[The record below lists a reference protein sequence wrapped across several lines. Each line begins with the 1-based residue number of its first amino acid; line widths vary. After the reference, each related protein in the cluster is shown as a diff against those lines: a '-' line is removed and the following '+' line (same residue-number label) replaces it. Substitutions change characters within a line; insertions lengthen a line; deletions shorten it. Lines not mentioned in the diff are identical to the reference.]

1 MRTSPANRILR
12 PAVEDE
18 APAQAA
24 RTGTTG
30 AGSCSEAN
38 SSLALVLYGDH
49 NGEAVRRMVGRAEDA
64 LAGLSLD
71 YEILVIGGSEG
82 KHIIRAAQK
91 GLPRNSCIYYLAS
104 ESPGG
109 YAGALEAG
117 LTTSPCSLIAVTN
130 GTLDFRALA
139 YLIPLARQYAV
150 VCGYRCDSRGSP
162 LDRALSWGFSTL
174 ARCLLGTGVRDCGT
188 AEVVSI
194 FHRPALRDV
203 APGSRTA
210 FAPVEVLCRARQLGL
225 PITEAPVACTEGAE
239 SARTSGRALCGR
251 LAALLR
257 FWWSQVQF
265 PAPRA
270 APARKGSWL
279 WGLLLML
286 LTSLVLFPDL
296 KRPLQDPD
304 EGRQAEIPREMLA
317 HDDLLVPRMQGVPY
331 YEKPPLQYWLTAGA
345 YTVFGVH
352 TWSARL
358 VPTSAAWL
366 TVLLTFLW
374 GRRALGSRPA
384 LVSGLILA
392 LSLGF
397 VMLGRTVVLD
407 SLLATCVAA
416 AWYTA
421 QTAVSRPR
429 LRWRFWLASAVICG
443 LGILVKGP
451 VALVLLAVPVFVY
464 QALTMTAA
472 RPRGR
477 AWAAYVAVAI
487 GVAAP
492 WYVAMAVRDPDYA
505 NQFFW
510 KANVLRFVSPFDHQ
524 QPWWFYVPILFGAT
538 MPWSFL
544 WPALAY
550 FLLSRNPRLAGLR
563 RSALGFAGLTAAWCL
578 AFYSLAGCK
587 SPPYLAPIF
596 APLALLAGTCLDAIL
611 FEPAALHCRRLDFAR
626 QALPRRSTFIML
638 LLLLGCFV
646 AGGVL
651 GWQGRW
657 TVLVGCTL
665 TIVAMAAWWRYGRG
679 MPPSLSWAACAAA
692 TLALLM
698 LGVRGLMTGY
708 AARHSPAGAQRL
720 IRGWPGCADC
730 PVVCYGR
737 QWPSALFYFRRE
749 HLGFYGEDGLAALDE
764 YLRNQSQAIVLVES
778 GPLLDGFLRTVPD
791 SLEATVPPTPNQGQ
805 LTAVVVRQRQFAMP

>member
-1 MRTSPANRILR
+1 
-12 PAVEDE
+12 
-18 APAQAA
+18 
-24 RTGTTG
+24 
-30 AGSCSEAN
+30 
-38 SSLALVLYGDH
+38 VLYGDH
-49 NGEAVRRMVGRAEDA
+49 NGEAVRRMVGRAEEA
-64 LAGLSLD
+64 LAEMSLD
-71 YEILVIGGSEG
+71 YEVLVIGGSEG

-91 GLPRNSCIYYLAS
+91 GLPRTPCVYYLANDC
-104 ESPGG
+104 PGG

-117 LTTSPCSLIAVTN
+117 LTTSPCHLVVVTN
-130 GTLDFRALA
+130 GSLDFRALA
-139 YLIPLARQYAV
+139 YLIPLAKQYPV
-150 VCGYRCDSRGSP
+150 VCGYRCESRGS
-162 LDRALSWGFSTL
+162 LLARALSWGFSAL
-174 ARCLLGTGVRDCGT
+174 ARCLLGTRIRDCGA

-194 FHRPALRDV
+194 FHRPALCDIV
-203 APGSRTA
+203 PGSRPA
-210 FAPVEVLCRARQLGL
+210 CAPAEVLCRARQLGL
-225 PITEAPVACTEGAE
+225 PIAEAPVACTEE
-239 SARTSGRALCGR
+239 PEPARPSGRT
-251 LAALLR
+251 LAAALR

-270 APARKGSWL
+270 APARKGAWL

-286 LTSLVLFPDL
+286 LTSWVLFPDL
-296 KRPLQDPD
+296 KRSLQDPD

-317 HDDLLVPRMQGVPY
+317 HADLLVPRMQGVPY

-345 YTVFGVH
+345 YSVFGVH

-358 VPTSAAWL
+358 VPTSAAWW

-407 SLLATCVAA
+407 SLLATCVTA

-421 QTAVSRPR
+421 HTAVSQPR
-429 LRWRFWLASAVICG
+429 LRWRFWLASAVMCG

-451 VALVLLAVPVFVY
+451 VALVLLAVPVFIY
-464 QALTMTAA
+464 QALTATAP
-472 RPRGR
+472 RPRCG
-477 AWAAYVAVAI
+477 AWAAYVALAV

-510 KANVLRFVSPFDHQ
+510 KANVLRYVSPFDHQ
-524 QPWWFYVPILFGAT
+524 QPWWFYLPILFGAT
-538 MPWSFL
+538 LPWSFL
-544 WPALAY
+544 WPSLAY
-550 FLLSRNPRLAGLR
+550 FLLSRNPRLAALR
-563 RSALGFAGLTAAWCL
+563 RPALGFAGLAAAWCL
-578 AFYSLAGCK
+578 AFYSLSGCK
-587 SPPYLAPIF
+587 SPPYLAPLF
-596 APLALLAGTCLDAIL
+596 APLALLTGTCLDALL
-611 FEPAALHCRRLDFAR
+611 FEPGALQCRRLDFAR
-626 QALPRRSTFIML
+626 QALPRRCTVIML

-646 AGGVL
+646 AAGVL

-657 TVLVGCTL
+657 TVVVGCAL
-665 TIVAMAAWWRYGRG
+665 TIVVIAAWWCYGRG
-679 MPPSLSWAACAAA
+679 LRPSLKWAACAAA
-692 TLALLM
+692 TLALLV
-698 LGVRGLMTGY
+698 LGVRGLMTWY

-749 HLGFYGEDGLAALDE
+749 HLGFFGEDGLAALEE
-764 YLRNQSQAIVLVES
+764 YLRAQPQAIVLVES

-791 SLEATVPPTPNQGQ
+791 SLEAAVPPTPSQGQ
-805 LTAVVVRQRQFAMP
+805 LTAVVVRQRSRPGLGQPQ